1 MKKLL
6 CSLLAV
12 VTFAATAITPAF
24 AESNDAG
31 NGHPTMCFDKE
42 LPTPYF
48 MYINDDDKTVFSDSI
63 SDSLAQK
70 GYSLEVKGN
79 ITASEDE
86 ATRGF
91 AFPSSFFEL
100 NNYENCTVTFSYYI
114 PKEYL
119 DYSDSFLVYSDG
131 VIWIEYN
138 VPVTETDSWQT
149 YSITIPKTATNNR
162 IGIAFT
168 GTKAYDGTLIYLDNL
183 TVTDADGNAVA
194 NIGDYSDVEITSK
207 YADLKTDGIVITII
221 QFVIIAALIFIFVVL
236 LVKILRK
243 RKERFR

>member
-12 VTFAATAITPAF
+12 VTFAATAVIPAF
-24 AESNDAG
+24 AENNEAG
-31 NGHPTMCFDKE
+31 DVHPTMCFDKE
-42 LPTPYF
+42 MPEPYF
-48 MYINDDDKTVFSDSI
+48 LYINDDDKNIFSDSI

-79 ITASEDE
+79 IPASEDE
-86 ATRGF
+86 ATRGL
-91 AFPSSFFEL
+91 AFPSSLFEL
-100 NNYENCTVTFSYYI
+100 NNYENCTVTFSYYV

-119 DYSDSFLVYSDG
+119 EYSDSFTVYSDG

-162 IGIAFT
+162 IGVAFT
-168 GTKAYDGTLIYLDNL
+168 GTKAYNGTLIYLDNL

-194 NIGDYSDVEITSK
+194 NIGDYSDVEVANRFANI
-207 YADLKTDGIVITII
+207 KTDGIVVTII
-221 QFVIIAALIFIFVVL
+221 QIVIIVGLLIIFVVL
-236 LVKILRK
+236 LIKVLKK
-243 RKERFR
+243 KNERFR